1 MGPNDVHSRVMKELA
16 DMLTKTLFIIFEKS
30 WLSEKVPGYWKKET
44 SLPFL
49 RKTEGKTQGTTG

>member
-1 MGPNDVHSRVMKELA
+1 MHSRVMKELA